1 MSVELSSNV
10 FFDDI
15 DWSRS
20 DKRIKIEVGPKISV
34 GPSTPTLG
42 EIFPNLK
49 LLRDSLPIKQED
61 LAVYLEES
69 IRLMLTGHIPSDFMT
84 TLTQTHLEEFDQ
96 SIKDFFTKQ

>member
-20 DKRIKIEVGPKISV
+20 DKWIRIEVDPKISI

-42 EIFPNLK
+42 EVFPNLRP
-49 LLRDSLPIKQED
+49 LRDSLAVKQGD
-61 LAVYLEES
+61 LTAYFEES

-84 TLTQTHLEEFDQ
+84 TLVSAHPGEFDQ